1 MILSGDPRLIKS
13 SLTSDVYE
21 LHSAIDVLVSMLP
34 RITLSIRCFLAPVV
48 PRIPH
53 LPREVVFAVE
63 QSAPE
68 CRLRALAQ
76 VRRMTSNQ
84 LMPPG
89 LIDVNI
95 AVTFV
100 GFVRRWR
107 LRLKVS
113 VRQSPL

>member
-1 MILSGDPRLIKS
+1 MS
-13 SLTSDVYE
+13 SSV
-21 LHSAIDVLVSMLP
+21 
-34 RITLSIRCFLAPVV
+34 
-48 PRIPH
+48 
-53 LPREVVFAVE
+53 
-63 QSAPE
+63 
-68 CRLRALAQ
+68 ALAQ